1 MTFNTYKTIGFIV
14 FLLIIGTTKSIAQNT
29 KKPNIIFIMT
39 DDQSAVVPLDSEKRI
54 QSRPF
59 GFNGDKEG
67 HTPIIDDLAK
77 NGIIFNSAYV
87 SSSVCVPSRY
97 TMLTGRYAGRSEGPA
112 FMRMHPYGV
121 MTRVENNTEI
131 EKDKPNLP
139 RLLQAEGYKTGFVGK
154 SHIVEHDIVNNKKNW
169 EKNGFQTYAKNADPN
184 DPAVSK
190 KMFENHQKWTEV
202 IKEYGFDYANAFYA
216 GNLREQYNDSLN
228 VHNVEWKNKAALE
241 FIDEN
246 KNDPFFLYYSETVP
260 HGPAP
265 YNMKNGKYFRGLDS
279 NPKFTGQGLID
290 ADYSYLPTREEI
302 KEEIKNLDKKVAH
315 AWLRWFDH
323 AVGAVVDKLKAEGI
337 YENTIIII
345 TSDHGNY
352 NGGKTSLY
360 ESGTKVPL
368 MMHWP
373 NGIKPNQNYNE
384 LVQNIDFTPTLLE
397 LAGVKLKN
405 VESTLDGVS
414 LKKVLK
420 GNKKPV
426 HDYLFFEMGYAR
438 SVMTKDWKYI
448 SVRYDKQKQNR
459 INKGLTF
466 KGWKG
471 AELQY
476 PYYTRNG
483 HLGNIAS
490 KSSAFYFDADQ
501 VFDLVKDPRETKNI
515 FKDNREKAEELKILL
530 TKSLKSFPNRP
541 YAEFVN

>member
-14 FLLIIGTTKSIAQNT
+14 FLILISNTKSIAQNT

-39 DDQSAVVPLDSEKRI
+39 DDQSAVVPLDSEKRV

-59 GFNGDKEG
+59 GFNGDKEV

-77 NGIIFNSAYV
+77 SGMIFNSAYV

-112 FMRMHPYGV
+112 FMRMHPNGV

-216 GNLREQYNDSLN
+216 GNLRELYNDSLN
-228 VHNVEWKNKAALE
+228 IHNVEWKNKAALE

-265 YNMKNGKYFRGLDS
+265 YNMKDGEYFRGLDS

-302 KEEIKNLDKKVAH
+302 KKEIKDLDKKVAH

-373 NGIKPNQNYNE
+373 NGIKPNQVYNE

-405 VESTLDGVS
+405 VESILDGVS

-420 GNKKPV
+420 GTKKPV
-426 HDYLFFEMGYAR
+426 HDYLFFELGYAR

-471 AELQY
+471 IELQY

-490 KSSAFYFDADQ
+490 KSSAFYFDSDQ

-515 FKDNREKAEELKILL
+515 FEYNREKAEELKILL

>member
-1 MTFNTYKTIGFIV
+1 MIFNTYKTFGFIV
-14 FLLIIGTTKSIAQNT
+14 FLLIISNTKSIAQNT

-59 GFNGDKEG
+59 GFNGDKEV
-67 HTPIIDDLAK
+67 HTPIIDNLAK
-77 NGIIFNSAYV
+77 NGMIFNSAYV

-112 FMRMHPYGV
+112 FMRMHPEGT

-139 RLLQAEGYKTGFVGK
+139 RLLQEVGYKTGFVGK
-154 SHIVEHDIVNNKKNW
+154 SHIVEHNIVNNKKNW
-169 EKNGFQTYAKNADPN
+169 AKNGFQTYAKNADPN

-202 IKEYGFDYANAFYA
+202 IKKYGFDYANGVYA

-373 NGIKPNQNYNE
+373 NGIKSNQEYNE
-384 LVQNIDFTPTLLE
+384 LVQNIDFTPTFLE
-397 LAGVKLKN
+397 LAGIKLKN
-405 VESTLDGVS
+405 VKSTLDGIS
-414 LKKVLK
+414 LKKVLN

-426 HDYLFFEMGYAR
+426 HDYLFFEMGFAR

-490 KSSAFYFDADQ
+490 KSSDFYFDADQ

-530 TKSLKSFPNRP
+530 TKSLKLFPNRP

>member
-14 FLLIIGTTKSIAQNT
+14 FLLIIGTPKSIAQNT

-112 FMRMHPYGV
+112 FMRMHPDGV

>member
-1 MTFNTYKTIGFIV
+1 MIFNTYKTFGFIV
-14 FLLIIGTTKSIAQNT
+14 FLLIISNTKSIAQNT

-59 GFNGDKEG
+59 GFNGDKQG

-77 NGIIFNSAYV
+77 NGMIFNSAYV

-112 FMRMHPYGV
+112 FMRMHPDGV

-373 NGIKPNQNYNE
+373 NGIKSNQVYNE

-405 VESTLDGVS
+405 VESILDGVS

-501 VFDLVKDPRETKNI
+501 VFDLVKDPRETENI
-515 FKDNREKAEELKILL
+515 FEDNREKAEELKILL

>member
-112 FMRMHPYGV
+112 FMRMHPDGV